1 MPDPV
6 CLECARPI
14 LPGEAKST
22 VQQVDACTLA
32 VEHLPYHSAC
42 WERKMGGARGEETGA
57 G

>member
-1 MPDPV
+1 MADPV

-14 LPGEAKST
+14 LPGDAKST

-42 WERKMGGARGEETGA
+42 WEKRMTGARSEETGV